1 MNFFLLPHNHPH
13 EYRKINL
20 HVSPTDPIPNS
31 LAYYLYEIKEKIKDF
46 DAEWDIYKE
55 YTNPYEYIH
64 TRVPNK
70 RPIAQY
76 KPLSRSYFK
85 MIEII
90 QHFRLLDPF
99 HDRPIQTF
107 HLAEGPGGFI
117 EALVQ
122 SREKHNIGLAS
133 KDRVIGMTLLNEADK
148 TIPSWKKSHHFL
160 RTHPNVFIE
169 YGEDG
174 RGDLLSIENFTGCV
188 KKYASQM
195 DFITADG
202 GFDFSEDFNRQEV
215 NILPLLVAQI
225 CFAVCMQRKGGVFVL
240 KIFDCFMKPTVEL
253 IYLLSCFYEKVYI
266 TKPQTSRFA
275 NSEKYLVCMNFHF
288 DSCIDYYP
296 YLWNLLKGYLVK
308 EEGQKEGK
316 EEGQK
321 EEGVCRWNHLD
332 KTSSPSIPSFNP
344 PPTIRHIFSF
354 PLPKYFMSKLEEY
367 NMVLGQQ
374 QIDTIFATILLM
386 DNRTNRKNRIE
397 HYIQVHTVKCMQWC
411 NRHGI

>member
-99 HDRPIQTF
+99 HDRPMQTF

-122 SREKHNIGLAS
+122 SREKHNLGLAS
-133 KDRVIGMTLLNEADK
+133 KDRLVGMTLLNEADR
-148 TIPSWKKSHHFL
+148 TIPSWKKSQHFL

-240 KIFDCFMKPTVEL
+240 KLFDCFMKPTVEL

-275 NSEKYLVCMNFHF
+275 NSEKYLVCMNFHH

-296 YLWNLLKGYLVK
+296 YLWNLLKGYL
-308 EEGQKEGK
+308 
-316 EEGQK
+316 
-321 EEGVCRWNHLD
+321 D
-332 KTSSPSIPSFNP
+332 KTPPPPNLPPNSLSSYSNILSNP
-344 PPTIRHIFSF
+344 PSHNIIRHIFPFS
-354 PLPKYFMSKLEEY
+354 LPKYFMSKLEEY

-386 DNRTNRKNRIE
+386 ENRTNRKNRIE
-397 HYIQVHTVKCMQWC
+397 HYIQIHTVKCIQWC

>member
-13 EYRKINL
+13 EYRKIHL
-20 HVSPTDPIPNS
+20 HCSPTDTSPNS
-31 LAYYLYEIKEKIKDF
+31 LAVYLYEIKEKIKDF
-46 DAEWDIYKE
+46 DAEWDTYKE

-99 HDRPIQTF
+99 HDRPMQTF

-122 SREKHNIGLAS
+122 SREKHNIGLAG
-133 KDRVIGMTLLNEADK
+133 KDRVVGMTLLNEADR
-148 TIPSWKKSHHFL
+148 TIPSWKKSQHFL

-240 KIFDCFMKPTVEL
+240 KLFDCFMKPTVEL

-275 NSEKYLVCMNFHF
+275 NSEKYLVCMNFHH

-296 YLWNLLKGYLVK
+296 YLWNLLKGYL
-308 EEGQKEGK
+308 
-316 EEGQK
+316 
-321 EEGVCRWNHLD
+321 D
-332 KTSSPSIPSFNP
+332 KTPDLVEVVTEADTNSGDDKSSKEFIGGIKKLSINRIRQIFHF
-344 PPTIRHIFSF
+344 TI
-354 PLPKYFMSKLEEY
+354 PKYFMSKLEEY

-386 DNRTNRKNRIE
+386 ENRTNRKNRIE
-397 HYIQVHTVKCMQWC
+397 HYIQIHTVKCIQWC